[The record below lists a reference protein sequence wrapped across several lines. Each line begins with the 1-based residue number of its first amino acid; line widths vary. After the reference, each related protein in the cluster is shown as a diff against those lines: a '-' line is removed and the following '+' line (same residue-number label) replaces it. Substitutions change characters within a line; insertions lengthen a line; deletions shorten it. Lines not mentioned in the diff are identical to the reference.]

1 MKRLRDVGE
10 VPIGDMRG
18 SSTDTSIP
26 HIAMPV
32 EEQSTASK
40 DAMKPKDADIVTSQ
54 FWWEMQLILSL
65 SYCRYCFF
73 GIGGGV

>member
-1 MKRLRDVGE
+1 
-10 VPIGDMRG
+10 
-18 SSTDTSIP
+18 
-26 HIAMPV
+26 MPV